1 MSGTRILQSSS
12 ALAILYEVFGDGTDY
27 DWALGDE
34 DAEMEETIRGTK
46 YTDVSMSNL
55 LLGFRSDLRLRS
67 LNHQRFALEC

>member
-1 MSGTRILQSSS
+1 VSLLVCRATRILQSSS

-46 YTDVSMSNL
+46 YTDVSSGN
-55 LLGFRSDLRLRS
+55 
-67 LNHQRFALEC
+67 FATVFFF